1 MSVVSKKSTDNT
13 TLIISVKGVFDFNML
28 NEFRRAYSGEN
39 ECVKKMVVDLRDTS
53 AIDSSALG
61 MLLNMN
67 RYLEST
73 GVEVFIENC
82 NEHVR
87 GVFDIT
93 HFNKIFTI
101 E

>member
-1 MSVVSKKSTDNT
+1 MSVESKLSTDNM
-13 TLIISVKGVFDFNML
+13 TLVISVKGVFDFNLL
-28 NEFRRAYSGEN
+28 NEFRRAYSDTDGSI
-39 ECVKKMVVDLRDTS
+39 KKVVVDMRDTT

-67 RYLEST
+67 RYLKKFE
-73 GVEVFIENC
+73 VEIYIENC
-82 NEHVR
+82 NEHVK
-87 GVFDIT
+87 GIFDIT

>member
-1 MSVVSKKSTDNT
+1 MNVESKLSTDNT
-13 TLIISVKGVFDFNML
+13 TLVISVKGVFDFNLL
-28 NEFRRAYSGEN
+28 NEFRRAYSVEN
-39 ECVKKMVVDLRDTS
+39 EAVKKVVVDMRDTT

-67 RYLEST
+67 RYLKKNQID
-73 GVEVFIENC
+73 VFIENC
-82 NEHVR
+82 NEHVK

>member
-1 MSVVSKKSTDNT
+1 MSVESKLSTDNT
-13 TLIISVKGVFDFNML
+13 TLVISVKGVFDFNLL
-28 NEFRRAYSGEN
+28 NEFRRAYSVEN
-39 ECVKKMVVDLRDTS
+39 MKVEKVIVDMRNTT

-67 RYLEST
+67 RYLEKF
-73 GVEVFIENC
+73 GVEIFIENS
-82 NEHVR
+82 NEDVK